1 MFYLVD
7 LKPDS
12 RSSLV
17 WFIGPRAFSMDLP
30 SHK

>member
-1 MFYLVD
+1 MLYLMN

-17 WFIGPRAFSMDLP
+17 WFIGTAMFSMNLP
-30 SHK
+30 